1 MELAV
6 KRMHNRFT
14 IVYTFVRMC
23 ANVGT
28 QIVRDKK
35 DINWLIL
42 QYTDIIALL
51 FLCVIWHGIGKC
63 RPVLGKHKT
72 TFLHKEITI
81 MGRMRENPRYN
92 VISMR
97 VSDEEREQL
106 ESLVRRTHKSV
117 SDIMRE
123 AMTAL
128 TIELDHRDM
137 RKAA

>member
-1 MELAV
+1 
-6 KRMHNRFT
+6 
-14 IVYTFVRMC
+14 
-23 ANVGT
+23 
-28 QIVRDKK
+28 
-35 DINWLIL
+35 
-42 QYTDIIALL
+42 
-51 FLCVIWHGIGKC
+51 
-63 RPVLGKHKT
+63 
-72 TFLHKEITI
+72 

-123 AMTAL
+123 AMVAL
-128 TIELDHRDM
+128 TMQLDHRDM

>member
-1 MELAV
+1 
-6 KRMHNRFT
+6 
-14 IVYTFVRMC
+14 
-23 ANVGT
+23 
-28 QIVRDKK
+28 
-35 DINWLIL
+35 
-42 QYTDIIALL
+42 
-51 FLCVIWHGIGKC
+51 
-63 RPVLGKHKT
+63 
-72 TFLHKEITI
+72 

-123 AMTAL
+123 AMEVFTL
-128 TIELDHRDM
+128 HLERQEL